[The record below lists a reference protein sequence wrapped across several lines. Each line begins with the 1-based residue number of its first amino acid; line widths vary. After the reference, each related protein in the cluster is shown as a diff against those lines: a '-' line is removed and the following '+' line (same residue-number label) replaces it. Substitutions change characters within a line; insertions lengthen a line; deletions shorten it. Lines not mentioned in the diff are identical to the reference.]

1 MFELNYEALAAALLP
16 VVLAAG
22 SIELQHYNASV
33 EVKTKSD
40 NSPVTVADQEAEAI
54 ILAALA
60 KIEPDI
66 PVVAEEAAS
75 AGNIPQIGTRFFL
88 VDPLDGTKE
97 FIHQRGEFTVNIAL
111 IDEARPIFGIVY
123 APVMSELYVTL
134 GPDRAAAA
142 RVTVDQSEAAQE
154 GVLCL
159 DNCGL
164 MAISCRQMDMGSLTV
179 IASRSHGN
187 EATEAFLENYKVAE
201 RISAGSSLKFCL
213 LARGDGDLYP
223 RLAPTMEWDTAAGH
237 AILAAAGGSV
247 TMLDGT
253 PFRYGKTEVDY
264 LNPGFIAWGRR

>member
-1 MFELNYEALAAALLP
+1 MNEVDCQGLAGALLP

-22 SIELQHYNASV
+22 RTQMQYYNAGVAV
-33 EVKTKSD
+33 ETKSD
-40 NSPVTVADQEAEAI
+40 DSPVTTADREAEAM

-60 KIEPDI
+60 RIAPDI

-75 AGNIPQIGTRFFL
+75 AGDIPQIGTRFFL

-111 IDEARPIFGIVY
+111 IDQGQPVFGIVY
-123 APVMSELYVTL
+123 APAMAELYVTL
-134 GPDRAAAA
+134 GAGKAAAA
-142 RVTVDQSEAAQE
+142 QIPPDQAQAAAD
-154 GVLCL
+154 GKLDL

-164 MAISCRQMDMGSLTV
+164 MPITCRKMDMNALTA

-187 EATEAFLENYKVAE
+187 EETEAFLAKYNIAQRV
-201 RISAGSSLKFCL
+201 SAGSSLKFCL
-213 LARGDGDLYP
+213 LARGDGDVYP

-237 AILAAAGGSV
+237 AVLVAAGGHV
-247 TMLDGT
+247 TEVDGAT
-253 PFRYGKTEVDY
+253 FRYGKAQAGY